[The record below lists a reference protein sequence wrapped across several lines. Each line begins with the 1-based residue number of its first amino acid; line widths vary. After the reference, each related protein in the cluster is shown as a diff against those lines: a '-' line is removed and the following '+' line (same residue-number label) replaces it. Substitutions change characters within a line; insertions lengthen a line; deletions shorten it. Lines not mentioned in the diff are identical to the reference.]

1 MATQFKRPSTF
12 AGAAAKHRS
21 PRVRFAPMRQRFM
34 NSLRAGEPGG
44 EAAAPELTPDS
55 LDGIL
60 PRFAVVRQGY
70 DCLAVDEYVTEVER
84 ELAQADRE
92 LVELRARAASSE
104 DVHRELARIG
114 EQTSAVLIAAHEQSD
129 EILRAAREEAE
140 RCVSEAAAKATAL
153 TTETAAQLRELEV
166 QKEATRLDRNRLLDD
181 IRRLSAALAELADGS
196 ATG

>member
-12 AGAAAKHRS
+12 AGAAKHRS

-44 EAAAPELTPDS
+44 EPTGESSPELAPDS

-92 LVELRARAASSE
+92 LVELRARA
-104 DVHRELARIG
+104 
-114 EQTSAVLIAAHEQSD
+114 
-129 EILRAAREEAE
+129 
-140 RCVSEAAAKATAL
+140 
-153 TTETAAQLRELEV
+153 
-166 QKEATRLDRNRLLDD
+166 
-181 IRRLSAALAELADGS
+181 
-196 ATG
+196 

>member
-12 AGAAAKHRS
+12 AGAAKHRS
-21 PRVRFAPMRQRFM
+21 PRVRFAPMRQRLM
-34 NSLRAGEPGG
+34 NSLRAGEPGE
-44 EAAAPELTPDS
+44 EARPELAPDS

-84 ELAQADRE
+84 ELAHADRE